1 MTSIRVEFL
10 FQVSSP
16 PAQLPVTKDALGKS
30 YAFSHEGMPVEITIP
45 QGVNDFL
52 FWQPFVPGEYRAIF
66 DVDSLE
72 EVHVQVIRV
81 TVIIDADVS
90 AATVTIDNPDALDR
104 AVEAIDRAR
113 DVASQVITDFV
124 AWVRATTRLTDL
136 ALSSEVPP
144 LAGPVRAFEADTG
157 IQFKV
162 GPSIRSVGVGRDP
175 AGRYRLTVADL
186 TEIIERVNRGDE
198 APIAETLLAD
208 AEHYARHAVR
218 DFRRAVLMAAIAC
231 EVKVKE
237 ILRERATKAQRSLV
251 DFALENPREI
261 TLTAADGLFNK
272 LIFATLGRS
281 LRQDDRQLFRDIEAL
296 YTARNRIAHRGLMP
310 DEAEAG
316 RVVRA
321 ARRSFTWLDSLPQP
335 GAAEGGPEGP
345 VPERIEIRLTQ
356 GNLNNDHISV
366 RKHLTFFPK
375 DAIGPPN
382 KRQGRGALLTLHFE
396 GLPEPVETDIADNK
410 DKKIF
415 RCRGE
420 VRKFFR
426 QHHLREGDSV
436 VIERLSRYEYR
447 IVPAR

>member
-16 PAQLPVTKDALGKS
+16 PAQLPVTRDALGKS
-30 YAFSHEGMPVEITIP
+30 YALSYEGMPVEITIP

-66 DVDSLE
+66 DIASLG

-81 TVIIDADVS
+81 TVIINADVS
-90 AATVTIDNPDALDR
+90 AATAKIDNPDALGR

-113 DVASQVITDFV
+113 DVASQVVTGFV

-162 GPSIRSVGVGRDP
+162 GPSIRSVSVGRDP
-175 AGRYRLTVADL
+175 AGKYSLTAADL
-186 TEIIERVNRGDE
+186 EEIVERVNRGDE
-198 APIAETLLAD
+198 APVAETLLAD
-208 AEHYARHAVR
+208 AEHYARHAVH

-231 EVKVKE
+231 EVKVKAV
-237 ILRERATKAQRSLV
+237 LRSRATDAQRSLV

-261 TLTAADGLFNK
+261 TITAAGGLFDK
-272 LIFATLGRS
+272 LMLATLRRS

-296 YTARNRIAHRGLMP
+296 YTVRNRIAHGGLMP

-321 ARRSFTWLDSLPQP
+321 ARRCFVWLDSLPQP
-335 GAAEGGPEGP
+335 S
-345 VPERIEIRLTQ
+345 VPEEM
-356 GNLNNDHISV
+356 
-366 RKHLTFFPK
+366 
-375 DAIGPPN
+375 
-382 KRQGRGALLTLHFE
+382 RQKEARHRRRW
-396 GLPEPVETDIADNK
+396 P
-410 DKKIF
+410 
-415 RCRGE
+415 RWR
-420 VRKFFR
+420 
-426 QHHLREGDSV
+426 HHT
-436 VIERLSRYEYR
+436 
-447 IVPAR
+447 